1 MSPHLFAIYIDDIV
15 TKIARSNDSS
25 KINLVCVSIFMYADD
40 ILLLSP
46 SITLL
51 QRLVNLVEAELT
63 SLDMAIN
70 SAKSVCLR
78 IGKRFDVLCSSI
90 ILSNGNVIPWA
101 TSCRYLGVYIQSYRT
116 FKCLFD
122 NAKKSLY
129 RAFNAIY
136 GKIGHC
142 ASLDVVF
149 HLINAKCMPSLTFGL
164 NACPVNAT
172 ERKSLDFTLFKITAK
187 VLGTVS
193 NPIIKECRSAF
204 GLEPMSQKIDKLKI
218 KFLRRYAASDNL
230 ICKIFAGSA
239 ADEITAIKLQ
249 QSVVR
254 N

>member
-1 MSPHLFAIYIDDIV
+1 
-15 TKIARSNDSS
+15 
-25 KINLVCVSIFMYADD
+25 MYV
-40 ILLLSP
+40 
-46 SITLL
+46 L
-51 QRLVNLVEAELT
+51 Q
-63 SLDMAIN
+63 
-70 SAKSVCLR
+70 C
-78 IGKRFDVLCSSI
+78 
-90 ILSNGNVIPWA
+90 
-101 TSCRYLGVYIQSYRT
+101 Q
-116 FKCLFD
+116 
-122 NAKKSLY
+122 KSLF

-149 HLINAKCMPSLTFGL
+149 RLINAKCMPSFTYGL

-172 ERKSLDFTLFKITAK
+172 ERKSLDFSLFKITAK

-193 NPIIKECRSAF
+193 SPIIKECRSAF

-218 KFLRRYAASDNL
+218 KFLRRYAASENL
-230 ICKIFAGSA
+230 ICKIFARSA